1 MTRDTPTLE
10 QQQAIDARNHDV
22 LCTAGAGTGKTT
34 VLVDVYV
41 ESLIDSIHKDPEGSH
56 LESIV
61 AFTFTERAAQ
71 QLRHR
76 IRLELARKAEE
87 ISGEDDDLSAR
98 LKRYSREIEGARIST
113 IHGFCRRLLATH
125 PVAAGLDPQFKV
137 LDESAAARLES
148 LAVPRAFDRLLTDQD
163 SAAREQA
170 IGLFAANAEKTLV
183 SALKSA
189 FEQARA
195 LGVESAWPEI
205 PEPDHEEF
213 AHALEQLNETAQ
225 ALLEVAD
232 DTFTNAS
239 TRNTARRA
247 LETASSLDEESSLA
261 ADDLGIELKP
271 AAQRSENNTDLIAS
285 YLVAMEAFEALRPSE
300 RAYRARGTYAAFL
313 RLIEG
318 FSEEYS
324 ALKDARSALDF
335 EDLQT
340 RAIALL
346 ESSGIIAEEVTG
358 GISHVL
364 VDEFQDTNWS
374 QYRLIE
380 LLCAGGAHRFEV
392 GDSLQSIYGFRGANV
407 EIIERESGLFA
418 DAPDDRAT
426 IEPLRGNFRS
436 TPSLIAGVNGLG
448 KALFESLDEAN
459 DSGLVTTEY
468 EDLTV
473 GREWE
478 EQPRPGVEFLFTKTM
493 QTDPWG
499 QARDV
504 DGKVVSETGLR
515 LPEDGKSSPSRVAE
529 ARVLARRI
537 AALVE
542 AGETTASEVV
552 VLLRAF
558 GHVDT
563 YEMALAD
570 LGLDPYVVGGRGYW
584 ESQEIRDLVCLLE
597 VIANPLDDAA
607 LFGALASPA
616 CSASTDTLWCLRH
629 AAGKGR
635 RSLRIKHALDALVS
649 DVPSDWLNEA
659 WEGIRDGDGDETSRP
674 DPSLL
679 DSIPPEE
686 HSRLIEFW
694 TSIGELRQRAGQLGL
709 AETIETTVT
718 STGYDLA
725 TLMRDRGEQR
735 WANVRKLIRL
745 ARDLEA
751 SDGVDLRGLLL
762 YIESEKQR
770 EREATATTVPEDH
783 DGVRLMTVHSAKGL
797 EFDTVAVADLGRQL
811 KASGYP
817 ALIERDSDGR
827 VQFGLKLH
835 DSQYGRN
842 VAFLD
847 HEVLNSH
854 AKARE
859 IEEELRIA
867 HVAFTRAE
875 KRLLVSG
882 TFNWTSKGITH
893 LSSTNSI
900 ANRLV
905 AMVDDLKPESKDE
918 DGEVYESYVS
928 EVELFED
935 PVPRQDLDT
944 DCQVGP
950 SRLEWT
956 FPTID
961 AGLALN
967 PGASAGMSAES
978 EKETIELPPD
988 SLPSAPPSSAS
999 ELSFTALASY
1009 EKCGLRFLAEYEI
1022 GMRPDDSELGSS
1034 RPGDDEFDLPSTS
1047 GNDTTESLRAR
1058 RFGIGNAVHSLLE
1071 WSARNRWQPPGT
1083 DRVTASI
1090 ERETLEATGD
1100 RVEKAGNMV
1109 SAWLGSELL
1118 ADLKERR
1125 LSFRP
1130 EESFLL
1136 PVGGSIFRG
1145 FIDLLATDVGSGCL
1159 ELIDY
1164 KTNSLSS
1171 RSPTEIMRDYELQR
1185 MIYAVAASGLS
1196 QEIRTHYV
1204 FLESP
1209 DDVQTETFGPSELAD
1224 ARRRIEQSVDAI
1236 AQRRFEPTSSPWK
1249 GLCQDCPIWRTCPHD
1264 YESKR
1269 RADPEPSLTP

>member
-10 QQQAIDARNHDV
+10 QQQAIDAREHDV

-41 ESLIDSIHKDPEGSH
+41 ESLIDSIREDSEGSH
-56 LESIV
+56 LEAIV

-87 ISGEDDDLSAR
+87 ISGGDDDLAAR

-125 PVAAGLDPQFKV
+125 PVAAGLDPHFRV

-148 LAVPRAFDRLLTDQD
+148 LAVPRAFDRVLTDQD
-163 SAAREQA
+163 SPAREQA
-170 IGLFAANAEKTLV
+170 IGLLAANAEKTLV

-189 FEQARA
+189 FEQARS
-195 LGVESAWPEI
+195 LGLGSGWPEI
-205 PEPDHEEF
+205 PKPDHEAF
-213 AHALEQLNETAQ
+213 AQALAQLNEA
-225 ALLEVAD
+225 ARMLLEAAD
-232 DTFTNAS
+232 DTFTHPT
-239 TRNTARRA
+239 TRKAAKRA
-247 LETASSLDEESSLA
+247 LETASSLDQESSLA
-261 ADDLGIELKP
+261 ADDLGLGLSD
-271 AAQRSENNTDLIAS
+271 AAQGSENNPDLIAS
-285 YLVAMEAFEALRPSE
+285 YLVAMDAFEALRPSE
-300 RAYRARGTYAAFL
+300 RAYQARATYAAFL
-313 RLIEG
+313 RLLEA

-340 RAIALL
+340 RAISLL
-346 ESSGIIAEEVTG
+346 ESSESIAEEVTG

-380 LLCAGGAHRFEV
+380 LLCAGGSHRFEV

-459 DSGLVTTEY
+459 DSALVTTEY

-493 QTDPWG
+493 QQDPWG
-499 QARDV
+499 QTTTDGGEVTSDTRLDLPA
-504 DGKVVSETGLR
+504 DGKA
-515 LPEDGKSSPSRVAE
+515 SPSRIAE
-529 ARVLARRI
+529 ARVLAQRI
-537 AALVE
+537 ADLVA

-584 ESQEIRDLVCLLE
+584 ESQEIRDVVCLLE

-616 CSASTDTLWCLRH
+616 CSAAPDTLWCLRH
-629 AAGKGR
+629 TAGRGR
-635 RSLRIKHALDALVS
+635 GALRIKHALDALVS
-649 DVPSDWLNEA
+649 DVPSDHLNET
-659 WEGIRDGDGDETSRP
+659 WEGIEGGESDETSRP
-674 DPSLL
+674 DPSML

-686 HSRLIEFW
+686 SSRLIEFW
-694 TSIGELRQRAGQLGL
+694 KSIGELRQRASQLGL
-709 AETIETTVT
+709 AEMIETTVT
-718 STGYDLA
+718 MTGYDLA
-725 TLMRDRGEQR
+725 TLMRERGEQR

-811 KASGYP
+811 KATSRP
-817 ALIERDSDGR
+817 ALVERAGDGSAR
-827 VQFGLKLH
+827 FGLSLN
-835 DSQYGRN
+835 DPEYGRKI
-842 VAFLD
+842 AFLD
-847 HEVLNSH
+847 HEVLNSQ
-854 AKARE
+854 AEARE

-882 TFNWTSKGITH
+882 TFNWTSRGITH
-893 LSSTNSI
+893 LSSTSSI
-900 ANRLV
+900 TNRLV
-905 AMVDDLKPESKDE
+905 AMVDELKPESKDK
-918 DGEVYESYVS
+918 DGEAYESYVA
-928 EVELFED
+928 EVEPFED
-935 PVPRQDLDT
+935 PVPRQDLVT
-944 DCQVGP
+944 DCRVGP

-956 FPTID
+956 FPTTD

-967 PGASAGMSAES
+967 PGMSAAKAAEGGT
-978 EKETIELPPD
+978 ETIVLPPD

-1022 GMRPDDSELGSS
+1022 GMGPDDAEPGAR
-1034 RPGDDEFDLPSTS
+1034 RPGDDEFDLSS
-1047 GNDTTESLRAR
+1047 VLGHDTTESLRAR

-1071 WSARNRWQPPGT
+1071 WSARNRWQPPGA
-1083 DRVTASI
+1083 DRLTASI
-1090 ERETLEATGD
+1090 EREALEATGD
-1100 RVEKAGNMV
+1100 RVEEVERMV

-1118 ADLKERR
+1118 AELKERR
-1125 LSFRP
+1125 LSFKP

-1145 FIDLLATDVGSGCL
+1145 FIDLLATDVGSGRL

-1164 KTNSLSS
+1164 KTNSLTS
-1171 RSPTEIMRDYELQR
+1171 RSPAEIMGDYELQR
-1185 MIYAVAASGLS
+1185 LIYAVAASGLS

-1209 DDVQTETFGPSELAD
+1209 DDVQTETFGPSDIAN

-1236 AQRRFEPTSSPWK
+1236 AQRRFEPTSSPWR

-1269 RADPEPSLTP
+1269 RADPEPSLSP